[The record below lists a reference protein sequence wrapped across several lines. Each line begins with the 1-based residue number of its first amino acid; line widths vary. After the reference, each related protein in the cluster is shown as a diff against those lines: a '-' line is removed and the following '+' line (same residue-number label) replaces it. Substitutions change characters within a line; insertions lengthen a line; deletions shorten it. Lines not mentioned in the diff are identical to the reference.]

1 MQRVGRPA
9 TTLVSFGV
17 GCLGALVALGLLLA
31 LAWLLPLSRS
41 GLYKLIT
48 LIIVTLLS
56 FIAGGYVSGRL
67 AGTDRLRYGL
77 ALGLVLG
84 IVDFAYVLGPSLIL
98 ILAIPCSG
106 LAGAL
111 GGWLAERWPREPGA

>member
-1 MQRVGRPA
+1 LA
-9 TTLVSFGV
+9 
-17 GCLGALVALGLLLA
+17 ALIALGLLLG

-41 GLYKLIT
+41 SIYKLVT
-48 LIIVTLLS
+48 LVIVTLLS
-56 FIAGGYVSGRL
+56 YVAGGYVSGRL
-67 AGTDRLRYGL
+67 AGNDRVRYGL

-84 IVDFAYVLGPSLIL
+84 IVDFVYVLGPSLIL

-111 GGWLAERWPREPGA
+111 GGWLAERWPREVRA